1 MARCSVTIFTV
12 VSLKPGL
19 CSWHVLKS
27 IFIKSVSR
35 LSWKNT
41 NYHYSLPGFII
52 TTASHTSLYSP
63 SVISRKVIL
72 SLQYV
77 ASYNKLSAKKVFPKL
92 CSYFMDSKISDSK
105 YWSLISLSKNVQKYK
120 AILYRWNSF
129 SLGSLRETND
139 YISPLSQHTVYLL
152 YIKRFRQIEQRQVKK
167 RLSYEAKPSVIKEV
181 NYCAYSSTFLHKS
194 AKFSFLLLHYTK
206 YQKIIILEAQNLWT
220 SVYLVH

>member
-52 TTASHTSLYSP
+52 TTASHTSLYSA
-63 SVISRKVIL
+63 SAKSRKVIL

-77 ASYNKLSAKKVFPKL
+77 ASYNKLSAKKFFQ
-92 CSYFMDSKISDSK
+92 SYAHILWIVK
-105 YWSLISLSKNVQKYK
+105 YLILS
-120 AILYRWNSF
+120 
-129 SLGSLRETND
+129 
-139 YISPLSQHTVYLL
+139 
-152 YIKRFRQIEQRQVKK
+152 IEA
-167 RLSYEAKPSVIKEV
+167 L
-181 NYCAYSSTFLHKS
+181 
-194 AKFSFLLLHYTK
+194 
-206 YQKIIILEAQNLWT
+206 
-220 SVYLVH
+220 SVYLKTYRNIKLYCTGETLFPWEVWKRLMIIFHLYPNILCICYT